1 MQFVLGYQPLQWS
14 DSYYLLWGALNTLA
28 MAATSGIIGTL
39 LGIPL
44 GWARASSLT
53 VQIATAPLVDIF
65 RSVPMII
72 TLIVLNSF
80 FSLLGM
86 PLSPYLL
93 GSVALGIWMAS
104 VTSEVARSS
113 LLAVPQAFKRGAR
126 SLGMNYWQEL
136 RHISLPL
143 MLRFGLTPWIGLL
156 LSLIK
161 DSALASV
168 VGYMEFMHA
177 TQVLITR
184 THDTWLLLMGTGV
197 FYFLI
202 CYPIS
207 RYSRYLEKKVAI

>member
-1 MQFVLGYQPLQWS
+1 MQFVLGYQGLQWS
-14 DSYYLLWGALNTLA
+14 DSRYLLDGALNTLA
-28 MAATSGIIGTL
+28 MAATSGIAGTL

-44 GWARASSLT
+44 GWARASSIT
-53 VQIATAPLVDIF
+53 FQIISAPVIDIF

-80 FSLLGM
+80 FSLIGM

-93 GSVALGIWMAS
+93 GSLALGVWMAS
-104 VTSEVARSS
+104 VTSEVARAGLS
-113 LLAVPQAFKRGAR
+113 AVPPTFRRGAR

-136 RHISLPL
+136 YHISLPL
-143 MLRFGLTPWIGLL
+143 MFRYGLGAWIGLL

-161 DSALASV
+161 DSALAGV

-177 TQVLITR
+177 TQTLITR
-184 THDTWLLLMGTGV
+184 THETWVLLMGTGL
-197 FYFLI
+197 FYFII
-202 CYPIS
+202 CYPVS

>member
-14 DSYYLLWGALNTLA
+14 DSYYLLLGALNTLA
-28 MAATSGIIGTL
+28 MAATSGIIGTA

-53 VQIATAPLVDIF
+53 VQIITAPLVDIF

-72 TLIVLNSF
+72 ILIVLNSF
-80 FSLLGM
+80 FSLLGL

-93 GSVALGIWMAS
+93 GSVALGVWMAS
-104 VTSEVARSS
+104 VTSEVARAS
-113 LLAVPQAFKRGAR
+113 LLAVPPTFKRGAR

-143 MLRFGLTPWIGLL
+143 MLRFGLTAWIGLL

-184 THDTWLLLMGTGV
+184 THQTWLLLLGTGV

>member
-14 DSYYLLWGALNTLA
+14 DSYYLLLGALNTLA

-53 VQIATAPLVDIF
+53 VQILTAPLVDIF

-104 VTSEVARSS
+104 VTSEVARAS
-113 LLAVPQAFKRGAR
+113 LLAVPQTFKRGAR

-136 RHISLPL
+136 RHISMPL
-143 MLRFGLTPWIGLL
+143 MLRNGLTAWIGLL

-161 DSALASV
+161 DSALAGV

-184 THDTWLLLMGTGV
+184 THETWLLLMGTGV

-207 RYSRYLEKKVAI
+207 RYSRHLEKKVAI